1 MRNQANVEFRQ
12 PGTKLI
18 VWHHAGQAHVGVS
31 SDLQDRR
38 VGVGVTDQ
46 YNLAVA
52 EAISHA
58 RQQLDVYLG
67 LEVAGIADGLAR
79 VALECVEL
87 STGSRT
93 GPGWIAVAAVGNES
107 DIRAEAVHRLL
118 HRLAVRHS
126 MSAQERKVAKIGR
139 AHV

>member
-18 VWHHAGQAHVGVS
+18 VWHHAGQAHVGVAQE
-31 SDLQDRR
+31 LQDRR
-38 VGVGVTDQ
+38 VGVGGTDQ

-58 RQQLDVYLG
+58 RQQLDVDLG

-79 VALECVEL
+79 RSEERRVGKECV
-87 STGSRT
+87 STCRSRWSPLHEKKKT
-93 GPGWIAVAAVGNES
+93 KQT
-107 DIRAEAVHRLL
+107 RHRK
-118 HRLAVRHS
+118 RS
-126 MSAQERKVAKIGR
+126 Q
-139 AHV
+139 

>member
-1 MRNQANVEFRQ
+1 MWNTANVEFRQ

-18 VWHHAGQAHVGVS
+18 VWHHAGQAHVGVAQE
-31 SDLQDRR
+31 LQDRR
-38 VGVGVTDQ
+38 VGVGGTDQ

-58 RQQLDVYLG
+58 RQQLDVDLA

-87 STGSRT
+87 STGRRT
-93 GPGWIAVAAVGNES
+93 GTGWIYVAAVGNKS
-107 DIRAEAVHRLL
+107 DIRADRKSVGQGQCVS
-118 HRLAVRHS
+118 VRV
-126 MSAQERKVAKIGR
+126 ELGGR
-139 AHV
+139 RSIKKTNTN